1 MVETKIKSQSAI
13 VKFLIFCSGSSE
25 DILEK
30 CPNSEW
36 IKYTSIGATVLLTS
50 VIAVLSSFFAFQM
63 IFSVFYI
70 SAPMSLLWGLIIFNL
85 DRYIVSSFRKNGEP
99 LKEFIQSLPRLF
111 LAVVIA
117 LVISKPLEI
126 EVFRSEIKQSLVES
140 RKISMNA
147 LESDYVKSTQ
157 LNDQKIKEF
166 KKELNGFFALKERYY
181 QDYICECDGTCGTG
195 KRGRGSECNFKK
207 LKYEEAVAE
216 YGNQKSRIDQLVG
229 ELMKKRNNQD
239 AEFEADKKRLDA
251 NFSFGFLARLNALN
265 DMEGFASFSITLL
278 LILIEITPILSK
290 LFAPEG
296 PYDHLI
302 SMKEYEY
309 KTDYIRSVYKQNR
322 QLYTSSFTN
331 EASKG
336 TNLKAENRTDQ
347 DAASEKYRQLRRD
360 LERKLKKP

>member
-1 MVETKIKSQSAI
+1 MVENKIKSQSTI

-70 SAPMSLLWGLIIFNL
+70 SAPMAILWGLIIFNL

-126 EVFRSEIKQSLVES
+126 EVFKSEIKQLLVES
-140 RKISMNA
+140 RKKSMNS
-147 LESDYVKSTQ
+147 LEANYLTSIQV
-157 LNDQKIKEF
+157 NDQKIKEL
-166 KKELNGFFALKERYY
+166 KKELNGFFSLKERYY

-195 KRGRGSECNFKK
+195 KRGRGSECSFKQQ
-207 LKYEEAVAE
+207 KYEESASE
-216 YGNQKSRIDQLVG
+216 YKSQKSRIDQLVG
-229 ELMKKRNNQD
+229 ELFKKRNIQD
-239 AEFEADKKRLDA
+239 AEFESDKKLLDA
-251 NFSFGFLARLNALN
+251 NFSTGFLARLNALN
-265 DMEGFASFSITLL
+265 GMEGFASFSITLL

-309 KTDYIRSVYKQNR
+309 KTDYIRAVYKQNR
-322 QLYTSSFTN
+322 ELYTSSFSSDGN
-331 EASKG
+331 KG
-336 TNLKAENRTDQ
+336 TDLKAGNRTDQ
-347 DAASEKYRQLRRD
+347 DEANEKYRQLKRD

>member
-1 MVETKIKSQSAI
+1 MNSQHPI
-13 VKFLIFCSGSSE
+13 VKLLIFCSGSSD

-36 IKYTSIGATVLLTS
+36 IKYTSIGATVLLTAI
-50 VIAVLSSFFAFQM
+50 IAVLSSFFAFQM
-63 IFSVFYI
+63 IFSTSFI
-70 SAPMSLLWGLIIFNL
+70 SAPMAILWGLIIFNL

-126 EVFRSEIKQSLVES
+126 EVFKSEIKQSLVES
-140 RKISMNA
+140 RKKSMNS
-147 LESDYVKSTQ
+147 LEANYLKSIQ
-157 LNDQKIKEF
+157 VNDLKIKEL
-166 KKELNGFFALKERYY
+166 KKELNGFFSLKERYY

-195 KRGRGSECNFKK
+195 KRGRGSECNFKQQ
-207 LKYEEAVAE
+207 KYEESASE
-216 YGNQKSRIDQLVG
+216 YKNQKSRIDQLVG
-229 ELMKKRNNQD
+229 ELNKKRNIQD

-251 NFSFGFLARLNALN
+251 NFSTGFLARLNALN

-302 SMKEYEY
+302 SMREYEY
-309 KTDYIRSVYKQNR
+309 KTEYMRSIYKQNR
-322 QLYTSSFTN
+322 QLYTSSFVN
-331 EASKG
+331 DQNKG
-336 TNLKAENRTDQ
+336 RETKFDNKAEQT
-347 DAASEKYRQLRRD
+347 AATEKYRQLRRD